1 MWQQRPVAREW
12 LESLRAQ
19 GAFNAACKK
28 TASGGPPGKPP
39 QLKAGS
45 ANMARRPPG
54 SCLHVKRFSVQRSAQ
69 GAHHI
74 NTAATCTASCVAAKG
89 RAHPRD
95 LLGSPP
101 VSTAAIATITG
112 MRKRASCPRQKNAP
126 GGPPP
131 PLGNKASL
139 ANMARER
146 DLSYSRRVE
155 AASWPGHSW
164 RQSCPRGC
172 RKRTICG
179 GSWPNSGL
187 ILISRCASPMWPGD
201 SVVISADLF
210 RDARGNRKVG
220 KCGCAR
226 LVLLAETIKNP
237 DEIWLSVDEK
247 RDGSALIDRRYIR
260 YDRKKDCMW
269 CSNRIGVHLHGK
281 TSSLSYRTS

>member
-1 MWQQRPVAREW
+1 MTLAATAAGCTRMARKPARAGRFQRGLQKDGFR
-12 LESLRAQ
+12 
-19 GAFNAACKK
+19 GAAI
-28 TASGGPPGKPP
+28 KPP

-54 SCLHVKRFSVQRSAQ
+54 SCLHVKRISVQRSAQ

-112 MRKRASCPRQKNAP
+112 MRKKAICPCQRCAP

-146 DLSYSRRVE
+146 DLSYFNMRCISK
-155 AASWPGHSW
+155 PMTHFW
-164 RQSCPRGC
+164 R
-172 RKRTICG
+172 
-179 GSWPNSGL
+179 
-187 ILISRCASPMWPGD
+187 A
-201 SVVISADLF
+201 
-210 RDARGNRKVG
+210 
-220 KCGCAR
+220 
-226 LVLLAETIKNP
+226 
-237 DEIWLSVDEK
+237 
-247 RDGSALIDRRYIR
+247 
-260 YDRKKDCMW
+260 
-269 CSNRIGVHLHGK
+269 
-281 TSSLSYRTS
+281 